1 MHKVLEARFL
11 EKPGFYVVG
20 DERQM
25 TTVGEL
31 FQEMPSR
38 FSPEK
43 AGNMNATL
51 LFDLTGEKGGQWTVK
66 IADGQITVNEEA
78 GSSIPTATVRMAA
91 EDFQDMHSG
100 KLNPMM
106 AFMSGKVKVE
116 GDLNTVM
123 KFQSVV
129 GF

>member
-1 MHKVLEARFL
+1 
-11 EKPGFYVVG
+11 
-20 DERQM
+20 M
-25 TTVGEL
+25 TTVANI
-31 FQEMPSR
+31 FNDMSSR
-38 FSPEK
+38 FSAEK
-43 AGNMNATL
+43 AGAMNATL
-51 LFDLTGEKGGQWTVK
+51 LFDLAGENGGQYYVT
-66 IADGQITVNEEA
+66 IADGQLQVNQDA
-78 GSSIPTATVRMAA
+78 PGSTPTATVHMSAD
-91 EDFQDMHSG
+91 DFQDMSSG

>member
-1 MHKVLEARFL
+1 
-11 EKPGFYVVG
+11 
-20 DERQM
+20 M
-25 TTVGEL
+25 TTVADH
-31 FQEMPSR
+31 FKEMPAR

-43 AGNMNATL
+43 AGDMNATL
-51 LFDLTGEKGGQWTVK
+51 LFDLAGDNGGQYYVK
-66 IADGQITVNEEA
+66 VADGQITVNEEA
-78 GSSIPTATVRMAA
+78 VTSTPTATVRMAA
-91 EDFQDMHSG
+91 EDFQDMSSG

>member
-1 MHKVLEARFL
+1 
-11 EKPGFYVVG
+11 
-20 DERQM
+20 
-25 TTVGEL
+25 
-31 FQEMPSR
+31 
-38 FSPEK
+38 
-43 AGNMNATL
+43 
-51 LFDLTGEKGGQWTVK
+51 
-66 IADGQITVNEEA
+66 
-78 GSSIPTATVRMAA
+78 MAA
-91 EDFQDMHSG
+91 DDFQDMHSG